1 MSNTRTIILADRE
14 FAVPPLPIRIN
25 RLVYPIVRELSAV
38 PTDEAADCFLRRLA
52 NSQGSIDAVT
62 DAEWSQLI
70 ELAFLAATAAD
81 QAMTRE
87 QFDTL
92 PITPPELLA
101 AFFPVRLQTGAWVAG
116 DDVQPIAAAG
126 GMVDAAP
133 ADADQSEPLAA

>member
-1 MSNTRTIILADRE
+1 MSNARTITLAGRE

-25 RLVYPIVRELSAV
+25 RQVYPIVRELSAV

-70 ELAFLAATAAD
+70 EMAFLAATAAD

-87 QFDTL
+87 QFDAL

-101 AFFPVRLQTGAWVAG
+101 AFFPVRLQTGAWVAS
-116 DDVQPIAAAG
+116 D
-126 GMVDAAP
+126 DAAP
-133 ADADQSEPLAA
+133 IVAAGAPADPEPADATQGEPLAA